1 MSALARD
8 TLIAVGGA
16 GARGP
21 GIAQAAALAGH
32 RVRLLDNRPDV
43 AARAVAGIR
52 AQLAKMVEK
61 GRLSAADAAA
71 AGMRL
76 IPAHEIADLA
86 AAGLVVEA
94 IVEDLA
100 EKQALFADLEDIV
113 GRDCI
118 LCTNTSSISITVI
131 GTALRHPERLAGLH
145 FFNPA
150 PLMVLVEVVS
160 PVSPPTRRVPRYCS
174 PPPPPGARPRSMPS
188 RRQGSSS
195 IASPAPTTPRRRA
208 WRRRVPTTA
217 QPSMPLCAR
226 PAASAW
232 GRSS

>member
-1 MSALARD
+1 M
-8 TLIAVGGA
+8 
-16 GARGP
+16 
-21 GIAQAAALAGH
+21 
-32 RVRLLDNRPDV
+32 
-43 AARAVAGIR
+43 R

-100 EKQALFADLEDIV
+100 EKRALFADLEDIV

-118 LCTNTSSISITVI
+118 LCTNTLSISVTAI
-131 GTALRHPERLAGLH
+131 GAALRHPERLAGLH

-150 PLMVLVEVVS
+150 PLMVLIKVIS
-160 PVSPPTRRVPRYCS
+160 PVSPPTRRLPRHCS

-188 RRQGSSS
+188 RRQSSSS
-195 IASPAPTTPRRRA
+195 IASPAPTTPRRCA
-208 WRRRVPTTA
+208 WRRRVPPTA
-217 QPSMPLCAR
+217 QPLMPLCAR

>member
-8 TLIAVGGA
+8 TLIAVVGA
-16 GARGP
+16 GAMGA
-21 GIAQAAALAGH
+21 GIAQVAAVAGH
-32 RVRLLDNRPDV
+32 SVRLLDNRPDV
-43 AARAVAGIR
+43 AARAVAG

-100 EKQALFADLEDIV
+100 EKRALFADLEDIV

-118 LCTNTSSISITVI
+118 L
-131 GTALRHPERLAGLH
+131 
-145 FFNPA
+145 
-150 PLMVLVEVVS
+150 
-160 PVSPPTRRVPRYCS
+160 
-174 PPPPPGARPRSMPS
+174 
-188 RRQGSSS
+188 
-195 IASPAPTTPRRRA
+195 
-208 WRRRVPTTA
+208 
-217 QPSMPLCAR
+217 
-226 PAASAW
+226 
-232 GRSS
+232 

>member
-1 MSALARD
+1 MGALARD
-8 TLIAVGGA
+8 TLIAVVGA
-16 GARGP
+16 GAMGA
-21 GIAQAAALAGH
+21 GIAQVAAVAGH

-43 AARAVAGIR
+43 APR
-52 AQLAKMVEK
+52 
-61 GRLSAADAAA
+61 AAA

-86 AAGLVVEA
+86 AARLVVEA

-100 EKQALFADLEDIV
+100 EKRALFADLEDIV

-118 LCTNTSSISITVI
+118 LCTNTSSISVTTI
-131 GTALRHPERLAGLH
+131 GAALRHPERLAGLH

-160 PVSPPTRRVPRYCS
+160 PVSPPTRRLPRHCS

-195 IASPAPTTPRRRA
+195 IASPAPTTPRRCA
-208 WRRRVPTTA
+208 WRRRVPPTA